1 MCVVLSV
8 VLSVVFSLVRS
19 VVSSVVPSVVNK
31 IKLIKRAQD
40 TSKKAFETGIDVIR
54 LAGACGVDLGDEA
67 R

>member
-1 MCVVLSV
+1 MCIEN
-8 VLSVVFSLVRS
+8 RM
-19 VVSSVVPSVVNK
+19 
-31 IKLIKRAQD
+31 KLMQRAQD

>member
-1 MCVVLSV
+1 
-8 VLSVVFSLVRS
+8 
-19 VVSSVVPSVVNK
+19 VVNK